1 MMREIDL
8 GKETL
13 ADIERE
19 ILHIIKETV
28 DAVTDLSA
36 SDPFFDPSDVAYLFE
51 EMLSDVGV
59 ELDSYKELT
68 AEWKDENPM
77 SEEDFH

>member
-1 MMREIDL
+1 MREIDL

-13 ADIERE
+13 ADIERG
-19 ILHIIKETV
+19 IVLIIKETL
-28 DAVTDLSA
+28 DAVTDISA
-36 SDPFFDPSDVAYLFE
+36 SDPYFDPSDVVYLFE

-68 AEWKDENPM
+68 AEWKDEDPM
-77 SEEDFH
+77 REEDFH

>member
-1 MMREIDL
+1 MREIDL

-28 DAVTDLSA
+28 DAVTDISA
-36 SDPFFDPSDVAYLFE
+36 SDPYFDPEDVAYIFE

-59 ELDSYKELT
+59 ELDSYKALT
-68 AEWKDENPM
+68 AEWKEEDPM
-77 SEEDFH
+77 REEDFH